1 MATVL
6 LKRDASSLDA
16 SSISSVL
23 ATGLPISILSLA
35 ATNPAAASSWLAAAA
50 LQTTTTAA
58 WYAALPTDIQ
68 SYLRAQ
74 ATAASPSSSS
84 DSDSSRST
92 ADAKAYAFSAASY
105 HMSAAAVAGV
115 VLGTLGFVV
124 TCYALF
130 AWQARLGPFARWA
143 PRERPAVREGMLG
156 MPSISWP
163 RIDYAALGVPVG
175 AAIRET
181 VGDAWNIETPH
192 FQLYKTSYHII
203 TDTFRAEMSNLKL
216 VHKRL
221 FPQESAPR
229 QQAAL
234 RRALHPAPQDLS
246 FYYLDYSLRLRVK
259 VQSSSTQVTDGM
271 GMTDHGHLS
280 KS

>member
-84 DSDSSRST
+84 SESDSSRST

-156 MPSISWP
+156 MPSILWP
-163 RIDYAALGVPVG
+163 RIDYAALGDPVG
-175 AAIRET
+175 AAMRET
-181 VGDAWNIETPH
+181 VGEAWNIETPH

-203 TDTFRAEMSNLKL
+203 TETFRTEIANLKL

-221 FPQESAPR
+221 FPQDSAVGVR
-229 QQAAL
+229 VNKLRFAAL
-234 RRALHPAPQDLS
+234 FNPLDKTCAEAKDGS
-246 FYYLDYSLRLRVK
+246 YLAIAKLDARLA
-259 VQSSSTQVTDGM
+259 
-271 GMTDHGHLS
+271 HW
-280 KS
+280 